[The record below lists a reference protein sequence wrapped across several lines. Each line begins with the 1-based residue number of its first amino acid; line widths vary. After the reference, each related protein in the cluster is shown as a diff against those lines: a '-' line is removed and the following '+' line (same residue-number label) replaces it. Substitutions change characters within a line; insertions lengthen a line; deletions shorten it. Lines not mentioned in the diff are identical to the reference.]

1 MSPAEYDG
9 LILNISVASDAGQ
22 CHSPVAF
29 LWHSDVA
36 ESHSR
41 TRSQPC
47 QETRGGH
54 LSEQDKDHVV
64 LWGLWTW
71 QELGVTWEMK
81 DMGKVSWSFH
91 NWEKYWTISWSVLGH
106 FGGNSW
112 GYWNHVFEPWNTVS
126 AQQQLCDRNDS
137 CRISSVEECF
147 YFSGK
152 ISSSMCSYCFEKW
165 KKLPSK
171 NYTALRFVREV
182 KRQLK
187 EVKRSSQILF
197 VCFCNEGFCWFYQ
210 LKHPS
215 VVDFFFTVS

>member
-1 MSPAEYDG
+1 MQDSATAPWHFCDTLMWQSPTARPGHSPARKT
-9 LILNISVASDAGQ
+9 
-22 CHSPVAF
+22 
-29 LWHSDVA
+29 W
-36 ESHSR
+36 
-41 TRSQPC
+41 
-47 QETRGGH
+47 GGH

-71 QELGVTWEMK
+71 QELGVTWGTK

-91 NWEKYWTISWSVLGH
+91 NWEKYWAISWSVWVTLVAILEATEIMYL
-106 FGGNSW
+106 N
-112 GYWNHVFEPWNTVS
+112 PVS

-182 KRQLK
+182 KRQ
-187 EVKRSSQILF
+187 KRSSQILF
-197 VCFCNEGFCWFYQ
+197 VCLCNEGFCWFYQ

>member
-71 QELGVTWEMK
+71 QELGVTWGMK

-91 NWEKYWTISWSVLGH
+91 NWEKYWAISLTVWVILVAILEATEIMYLNPEILSQHSNSCVTEMTPVGFHLWRNVFILVGKFLAVCAAIVLKNGRSYLQKTTLLSGLSEKLKGRKEAVRS
-106 FGGNSW
+106 FL
-112 GYWNHVFEPWNTVS
+112 FAS
-126 AQQQLCDRNDS
+126 AMRDFAGF
-137 CRISSVEECF
+137 IS
-147 YFSGK
+147 
-152 ISSSMCSYCFEKW
+152 
-165 KKLPSK
+165 
-171 NYTALRFVREV
+171 
-182 KRQLK
+182 
-187 EVKRSSQILF
+187 
-197 VCFCNEGFCWFYQ
+197 
-210 LKHPS
+210 
-215 VVDFFFTVS
+215 